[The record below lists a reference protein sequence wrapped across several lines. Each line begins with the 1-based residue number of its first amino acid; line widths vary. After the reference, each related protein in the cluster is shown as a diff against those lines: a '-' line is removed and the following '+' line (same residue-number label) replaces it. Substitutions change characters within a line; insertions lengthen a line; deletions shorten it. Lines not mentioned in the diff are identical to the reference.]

1 MNNFARQKKS
11 DISFKSK
18 AKTVIQESKHSLSYS
33 LCKKKKIKNRSC
45 HFYQETGISLLTIL

>member
-33 LCKKKKIKNRSC
+33 LCKKKKKIDLAIFIKKPGY
-45 HFYQETGISLLTIL
+45 HY